1 MLSPLKPLLCRH
13 DFYWSERHMS
23 DRCRRCGKM
32 QAVEVGAGAMVG
44 LASLTSTPTPTP
56 LSLEPLPEFRPAETD
71 VFIDFEEPAARPAPR
86 SPEMIRPSARALK
99 AESRDRR
106 EALLALLDRLSE
118 GHRPSREEAIDAVLA
133 VMEDAHSADPV
144 LFGPE
149 AAGRFADL
157 RRARSALR
165 C

>member
-13 DFYWSERHMS
+13 DFYWSERHRS
-23 DRCRRCGKM
+23 DRCRRCGKL
-32 QAVEVGAGAMVG
+32 QAVEVESGAMAG
-44 LASLTSTPTPTP
+44 LAGLTPSPVA
-56 LSLEPLPEFRPAETD
+56 LEPLPEFGPAAN

-99 AESRDRR
+99 AESRERR
-106 EALLALLDRLSE
+106 EALLTLLDRLAE

-157 RRARSALR
+157 RRARSAPR